1 MKRDRVIVVGG
12 INCDI
17 TASVPGSL
25 TPGSSTPGRVSLS
38 AGGVGRNVAHCLALL
53 GAPVSLVGIAGTDP
67 LSEWVLSQTAAA
79 GVETAHVAREPAWRA
94 GTYVSLLA
102 AGELASAVSDMAAI
116 DELPPERAIQLVQ
129 RAAAAG
135 DVRWLVVDLN
145 LPPAAVQAVIAWAN
159 EHRVAVIVEPV
170 SVAKAARLWGCRGEI
185 EVITPNAAEAAVL
198 EEASTAGKLPVVR
211 NWVVTR
217 GAAGAAVWQGD
228 AGEATIIPTIARET
242 VNANGAGDAFT
253 AGLVAALSAGHSL
266 EEAAR
271 WGVAAGGITAASPH
285 TVEPALSHRT
295 LQNYVASSRGVHQ

>member
-79 GVETAHVAREPAWRA
+79 GVETAHVAREATSRA

-116 DELPPERAIQLVQ
+116 DELPPEQVLRLLEH
-129 RAAAAG
+129 AAAG
-135 DVRWLVVDLN
+135 DDARWVVVDLN
-145 LPPAAVQAVIAWAN
+145 LPPVAVQAVIAWAN
-159 EHRVAVIVEPV
+159 EHRIAVIVEPV
-170 SVAKAARLWGCRGEI
+170 SVAKAERLWGCRGEI

-198 EEASTAGKLPVVR
+198 QEASTAGKLPVVR

-217 GAAGAAVWQGD
+217 GAAGAEVWQGD
-228 AGEATIIPTIARET
+228 AGEATIVPTIERET

-253 AGLVAALSAGHSL
+253 AGLVAALSAGLSL

-271 WGVAAGGITAASPH
+271 WGIAAGGITVASPH
-285 TVEPALSHRT
+285 TVDPGLSRRA
-295 LQNYVASSRGVHQ
+295 LQNYLESSQGEQR